1 MSKLAAGPGAGRYY
15 VDRVAHGRE
24 DYYAGEGEA
33 PGTWL
38 GGGAAALA
46 LAGEVSEEGIV
57 RMLEARDPATG
68 ELLREPVASGAVAG
82 FDLTFRAP
90 KSVSI
95 LFGITEPEV
104 ARAVLAAHDAA
115 VAEAMAYMEREA
127 CRARRGR
134 GGAIVIDG
142 RGFVGAAFR
151 HRSSRAGDPQLHTHV
166 VIANATQA
174 TDGRWTALDGRALFR
189 HAKTAGYLYQAVL
202 RTELSE
208 RLTVR
213 WLAVERGTA
222 DLVGVPRGAIEHF
235 SQRRAEILE
244 HMAARGERSARAAQ
258 IATLETRRSKQHDVP
273 VERLRAEWR
282 ARAAEHG
289 LNRFQLRRVIRQPP
303 ERSRDE
309 VAVVEDVARRLEGPE
324 GLTWADSEMCR
335 QGRLI
340 WAPSCGHRR

>member
-1 MSKLAAGPGAGRYY
+1 MLNMSKLAAGPGAGRYY

-33 PGTWL
+33 PGTWM
-38 GGGAAALA
+38 GGGAAMLG
-46 LAGEVSEEGIV
+46 LAGEVSEQGIV
-57 RMLEARDPATG
+57 RLLEARDPATG
-68 ELLREPVASGAVAG
+68 ELLREPVSSGAVAG

-95 LFGITEPEV
+95 LFGIAEPEV
-104 ARAVLAAHDAA
+104 AREVVAAHDAA

-134 GGAIVIDG
+134 GGAVVIEG
-142 RGFVGAAFR
+142 RGFIGAAFR

-174 TDGRWTALDGRALFR
+174 ADGRWTALDGRALFR

-202 RTELSE
+202 RAELSE
-208 RLTVR
+208 RLPVR

-222 DLVGVPRGAIEHF
+222 DLAGVPRGVIEHF

-258 IATLETRRSKQHDVP
+258 IATLETRRSKRHDVP

-289 LNRFQLRRVIRQPP
+289 LNRFQLRRVFRQPP
-303 ERSRDE
+303 GRSLDE
-309 VAVVEDVARRLEGPE
+309 AASSRSWHG
-324 GLTWADSEMCR
+324 DSR
-335 QGRLI
+335 VPK
-340 WAPSCGHRR
+340 A